1 MERCEKL
8 KHAYGNLRQEHINL
22 IRAHA
27 ETKKSLESQEQLLTD
42 ITQQLES
49 KNTGSSQQ
57 LRNLEVCTYIQLHQ
71 LTFKPAFTQS
81 RIHVHSCKFVTYVF
95 TTIYRYMYCYFFT
108 IISQSVEL
116 EIILAINYK

>member
-1 MERCEKL
+1 MRYVQVGEHSESSKIHDTVVVKSINRTVYSAVSPQVSEEQQQKLEEAEGRWRDSLERCEKL
-8 KHAYGNLRQEHINL
+8 KQEYGNLRQEHINL

-57 LRNLEVCTYIQLHQ
+57 LRNLEV
-71 LTFKPAFTQS
+71 S
-81 RIHVHSCKFVTYVF
+81 
-95 TTIYRYMYCYFFT
+95 
-108 IISQSVEL
+108 
-116 EIILAINYK
+116 

>member
-1 MERCEKL
+1 MLGPSYKNSIDTQYVELSRTCFSVSPQVSEEQQQKLEEAEGRWRDSVERCEKL
-8 KHAYGNLRQEHINL
+8 KQAYGNLRQEHINL

-57 LRNLEVCTYIQLHQ
+57 LRNLEVGSVI
-71 LTFKPAFTQS
+71 S
-81 RIHVHSCKFVTYVF
+81 FVY
-95 TTIYRYMYCYFFT
+95 
-108 IISQSVEL
+108 
-116 EIILAINYK
+116 EIVL

>member
-8 KHAYGNLRQEHINL
+8 KQAYGNLRQEHINL

-57 LRNLEVCTYIQLHQ
+57 LRNLEVNLDKSFVEHLQLSDEYQ
-71 LTFKPAFTQS
+71 
-81 RIHVHSCKFVTYVF
+81 
-95 TTIYRYMYCYFFT
+95 
-108 IISQSVEL
+108 
-116 EIILAINYK
+116 